1 MDNKIL
7 TLCITLVLGVILVG
21 SLLVPVLND
30 SEKDY
35 KVTNGFGN
43 LATLDADGSDVINGE
58 ITQTKIEINTDSWTR
73 ADLTYNWTA
82 PIVADTFVVKTL
94 VTSGGV
100 SIAFAY
106 ILNGTSTVLTTD
118 SNHVATVSVAAEE
131 GTAEITVTYS
141 DSTSD
146 TSLTIPYNWI
156 VYMDKEGNHVIQTLP
171 WTGTFDYIAYFND
184 FSDIRGASYK
194 STTFYSYVGENLTY
208 GTTSYTA
215 SATTSDVSGVVN
227 VHMMSNNGAN
237 LVFDTNKYIDIIVA
251 PLTVY
256 GTTEA
261 MDGYANLF
269 NVLPILVI
277 ISLVLGA
284 VGFIM
289 VRRQD

>member
-7 TLCITLVLGVILVG
+7 TLCITLVVGVILVG
-21 SLLVPVLND
+21 SLLVPVLNET
-30 SEKDY
+30 EKDY

-43 LATLDADGSDVINGE
+43 LATLDDDGNDVITGE
-58 ITQTKIEINTDSWTR
+58 ITQTKIEINSDSWTR

-94 VTSGGV
+94 VTSGAV
-100 SIAFAY
+100 SISFAY

-118 SNHVATVSVAAEE
+118 SNHVATISVAAEE

-156 VYMDKEGNHVIQTLP
+156 VYMDKEGNQVIQTLP
-171 WTGTFDYIAYFND
+171 WTGTFDYIAYFNN

-227 VHMMSNNGAN
+227 VDMMSNNGAN